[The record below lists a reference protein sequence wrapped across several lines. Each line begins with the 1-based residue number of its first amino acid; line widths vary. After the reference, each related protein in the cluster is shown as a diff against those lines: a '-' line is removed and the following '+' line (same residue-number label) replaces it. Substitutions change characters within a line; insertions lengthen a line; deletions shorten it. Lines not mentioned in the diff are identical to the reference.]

1 MDEQEGIMVTTSEAY
16 DRLTRMFNDFDFH
29 PKDAPEAYSELTE
42 ARCMLENGWKF
53 CDRLFVGQLMRVI
66 ECFIDHTV
74 STNRLAT
81 GNPTV
86 QGEEK

>member
-1 MDEQEGIMVTTSEAY
+1 MSEEEIVNTTKEAY

-53 CDRLFVGQLMRVI
+53 CDRLFVGQLMHVI

-86 QGEEK
+86 QGEGK